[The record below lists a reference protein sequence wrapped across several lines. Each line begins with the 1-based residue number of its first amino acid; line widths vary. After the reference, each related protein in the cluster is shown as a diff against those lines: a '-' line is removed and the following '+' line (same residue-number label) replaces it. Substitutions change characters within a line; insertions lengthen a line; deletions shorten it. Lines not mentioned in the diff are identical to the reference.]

1 MRPVS
6 HGRFCK
12 AFGRGTNSTG
22 RKEDCDCDGLSVDE
36 FLALI
41 EPTHIIPKGW
51 RRILRGA
58 EGGRD

>member
-1 MRPVS
+1 MRPLKI

-12 AFGRGTNSTG
+12 AFGDGTNSTG
-22 RKEDCDCDGLSVDE
+22 LTKDCDCVTVDD